1 MQKIFMSE
9 KQEYINNIVRN
20 FEKNIPDLLIPKFK
34 KDSICIN
41 EKVRYILDWLD
52 STLKTRNLLIWN
64 QILAYYSYYIKN
76 DVFIIYYIETI
87 NASSNFDY
95 EENHISDKFQKLPWL
110 GKNMILDII
119 LKAWEEKLSKIKF
132 THILIDS
139 EWFYEKICDYL
150 LENQFIKKYYHE
162 SEDIKDKSYK
172 NLILEI

>member
-1 MQKIFMSE
+1 MSE

-52 STLKTRNLLIWN
+52 NTLKTRNLLIWN

-95 EENHISDKFQKLPWL
+95 EENYISDKFQKLPWL

-132 THILIDS
+132 IHILSDS
-139 EWFYEKICDYL
+139 EWFYEKICNYL
-150 LENQFIKKYYHE
+150 LENQFIEKYYCE
-162 SEDIKDKSYK
+162 YEDIQDKSYK
-172 NLILEI
+172 NLVLEI